1 MITTIDK
8 AGRIV
13 VPIELRRRLGLEAGS
28 EIEIRAEEGG
38 LRIERHVSP
47 PEIVERA
54 GRRVV
59 RPRVA
64 KDDLPEVDVASWIE
78 EERSRWPG

>member
-13 VPIELRRRLGLEAGS
+13 VPIELRRRLGLEAGA
-28 EIEIRAEEGG
+28 EVEIRAEEGG
-38 LRIERHVSP
+38 LRIERNVP
-47 PEIVERA
+47 APQVIERA

-59 RPRVA
+59 RSRVA
-64 KDDLPEVDVASWIE
+64 AEDRPEVDVASWVE